1 MDDTLQIILALMGPV
16 GAAAA
21 IAGGYAVLRYKV
33 KGLVERAERRD
44 GEILDIRKSAVDHS
58 HDLNM
63 KLASACEA
71 MAGAATKILE
81 FEARRGE
88 QIDRNS
94 TRSALNRTRID
105 GLEAHDQNEAIRML
119 ASSGLDQHAI
129 EQLTGVL
136 RRSGAARETG
146 PQKAAADAV

>member
-1 MDDTLQIILALMGPV
+1 MDDTLQIILALMGPI

-44 GEILDIRKSAVDHS
+44 GEIQAIREAAVDHS
-58 HDLNM
+58 HALNI
-63 KLASACEA
+63 KLAGACEA
-71 MAGAATKILE
+71 MAGATTKILE

-94 TRSALNRTRID
+94 TRSIGNRTRIE

-119 ASSGLDQHAI
+119 ASSGLDQNAI
-129 EQLTGVL
+129 DRLTGAL
-136 RRSGAARETG
+136 RRSARETG
-146 PQKAAADAV
+146 PQKAADAV